1 MHGSWRASP
10 EATSIAPRAKTA
22 LRLAT
27 LKNNATGR
35 AVKFFTRHVDRIY
48 GKWWRFKSRVF
59 QYSMELKKRRGRKKK
74 KGIVRFFIQRK
85 LRMFRLR
92 SWFPI
97 FHRIL
102 FYFLKREQRDDVI
115 LIHWYSKIFIRQ
127 YTWREM
133 VIIQIVRDRI
143 FNTSTGILFYLFI
156 RENSFGKNFNLTN
169 LWNSR

>member
-59 QYSMELKKRRGRKKK
+59 QYSMELKKKKRKKK
-74 KGIVRFFIQRK
+74 KER
-85 LRMFRLR
+85 
-92 SWFPI
+92 
-97 FHRIL
+97 
-102 FYFLKREQRDDVI
+102 
-115 LIHWYSKIFIRQ
+115 YSKIFHTEKIAN
-127 YTWREM
+127 
-133 VIIQIVRDRI
+133 V
-143 FNTSTGILFYLFI
+143 
-156 RENSFGKNFNLTN
+156 
-169 LWNSR
+169 